1 VQLARAKN
9 LFLMEAMWTRFMP
22 ALAEVRRVVDSGE
35 IGKVR
40 QVIADLGFKAD
51 FGHEHRVF
59 NPVLG
64 GGALL
69 DLGIYPLSIAV
80 ALLGPVDAVAAQA
93 DFGPTGVDEQTG
105 FLLRHRG
112 GGMSVCSCS
121 LRARLPSELTIAGE
135 RGHVRMNTMFHR
147 AQTVT
152 VVRADGISRTVPTPF
167 TGNGYV
173 HEAIEAQRCWQA
185 GLIESPGMTHDDTLA
200 LMGVMD
206 EVRRQIGLTYD
217 ADNRHTNKEKNHET
231 RSPLD
236 QPHAAPEARQ
246 RKKLRV
252 GEFKEHCFDIE
263 LVFHSPMRGEPYHDF
278 INDFFGFLEAARPAG
293 RRLWRQG
300 AVQRNRRRDRP
311 HRARLAWRR
320 RPRGRGAVA
329 ARPSG
334 SGRCAREGLQGCTV
348 GTATVGF

>member
-1 VQLARAKN
+1 MTDVVRWGILGTGKIAKAFANALKDTPGAVLAGVGSRGLASAQAFAAEFGGAAYGSYEELAQARDVDLIYVGTPHPAHADNVRMALEAGKGVLCEKPFTMNRRQAEELVALARAKN

-22 ALAEVRRVVDSGE
+22 ALAEVRRVVESGE
-35 IGKVR
+35 IGRVT

-80 ALLGPVDAVAAQA
+80 ALLGPVESVAAHA
-93 DFGPTGVDEQTG
+93 EIGPTGVDEQTG
-105 FLLRHRG
+105 FVLRHSKG
-112 GGMSVCSCS
+112 GLSICSCS
-121 LRARLPSELTIAGE
+121 LRARLPSELTVAGE

-152 VVRADGISRTVPTPF
+152 VAREDGIARTVPTPF
-167 TGNGYV
+167 LGNGYV

-206 EVRRQIGLTYD
+206 EVRRQIGVRYA
-217 ADNRHTNKEKNHET
+217 ADE
-231 RSPLD
+231 
-236 QPHAAPEARQ
+236 
-246 RKKLRV
+246 
-252 GEFKEHCFDIE
+252 
-263 LVFHSPMRGEPYHDF
+263 
-278 INDFFGFLEAARPAG
+278 
-293 RRLWRQG
+293 
-300 AVQRNRRRDRP
+300 
-311 HRARLAWRR
+311 
-320 RPRGRGAVA
+320 
-329 ARPSG
+329 
-334 SGRCAREGLQGCTV
+334 
-348 GTATVGF
+348 